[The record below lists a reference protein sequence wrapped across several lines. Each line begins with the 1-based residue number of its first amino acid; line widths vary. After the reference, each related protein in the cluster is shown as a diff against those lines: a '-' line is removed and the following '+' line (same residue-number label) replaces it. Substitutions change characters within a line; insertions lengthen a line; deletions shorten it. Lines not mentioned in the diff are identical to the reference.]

1 MCLLLQHLQEICTE
15 QTDHLVQAHQLVEMF
30 RPYLRTNARD
40 VCENQLRSFHQTIE
54 ELETRLHQ
62 RRKELDEIRQKFT
75 RFTASVVHFRAD
87 IDRLVHLID
96 KSADVSIDDRL

>member
-1 MCLLLQHLQEICTE
+1 MQHLQEICTE
-15 QTDHLVQAHQLVEMF
+15 QTEHLVQAHQLVEIF

-62 RRKELDEIRQKFT
+62 RRKELEDIRQKFT
-75 RFTASVVHFRAD
+75 RFTANVTYFHAD
-87 IDRLVHLID
+87 TDRLVHLID
-96 KSADVSIDDRL
+96 KSADVSIDSRLSIL